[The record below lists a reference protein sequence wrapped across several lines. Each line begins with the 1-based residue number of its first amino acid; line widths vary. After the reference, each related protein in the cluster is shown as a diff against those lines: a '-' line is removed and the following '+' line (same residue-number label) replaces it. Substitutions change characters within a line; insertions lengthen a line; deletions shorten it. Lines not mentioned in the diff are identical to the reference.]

1 MKNSAADTLKI
12 FVAGGTGMVGS
23 AIIRNLNKIE
33 SKNKSKRTI
42 ILSPKRNE
50 LDLTD
55 FASVKTWFKENR
67 PDIVIIAAAKVG
79 GIYAN
84 ESMPFD
90 FILENIKIQTNIIE
104 NSWLFSV
111 KTLIFLGSSCIYPK
125 FAPQPIKEEYLLTD
139 TLETTNEFYALAK
152 ISGIKLC
159 QALKKQH
166 NFNSIC
172 LMPSNLYGPG
182 DNYNLKNS
190 HVIPAL
196 IRKFYDAKENSLD
209 YVECWGSG
217 SPFREFL
224 YVDDLAEA
232 CIFILEKWS
241 NSDFKKIDS
250 KGEEIHLLNVG
261 SPFEITIKD
270 LTEIISRQVG
280 FKGEIIWDKKMP
292 DGTPRKKLDTTK
304 INDLGW
310 EAKTDLEKGIKLTL
324 KYFKNEILNSKL
336 RDF

>member
-1 MKNSAADTLKI
+1 MKNNFDPFEKI
-12 FVAGGTGMVGS
+12 FIAGGTGMVGS
-23 AIIRNLNKIE
+23 AIIRNIQKL
-33 SKNKSKRTI
+33 KNKNKFCKSI
-42 ILSPKRNE
+42 ILSPKRSE

-55 FASVKTWFKENR
+55 FAAVKEWFEENR

-79 GIYAN
+79 GIHAN
-84 ESMPFD
+84 NSMPFN

-104 NSWLFSV
+104 LSWLFNV
-111 KTLIFLGSSCIYPK
+111 KTLMFLGSSCIYPK
-125 FAPQPIKEEYLLTD
+125 FSAQPIKEEYLLTD

-172 LMPSNLYGPG
+172 LMPTNLYGPG

-196 IRKFYDAKENSLD
+196 IRKFYDAKENNLKH
-209 YVECWGSG
+209 VECWGTG
-217 SPFREFL
+217 NPFREFL

-241 NSDFKKIDS
+241 DSNFKKVKNKWQDIN
-250 KGEEIHLLNVG
+250 LLNVG
-261 SPFEITIKD
+261 SPFEISIKD
-270 LTEIISRQVG
+270 LTGIISRQIG
-280 FKGEIIWDKKMP
+280 FKGEIIWNNNMP
-292 DGTPRKKLDTTK
+292 DGTPRKKLDTGK
-304 INDLGW
+304 INELGW

-324 KYFKNEILNSKL
+324 QHFKDEILNSTL

>member
-1 MKNSAADTLKI
+1 MSLIAESDRIAI
-12 FVAGGTGMVGS
+12 FGARGMAGS
-23 AIIRNLNKIE
+23 AIARALQQRGYE
-33 SKNKSKRTI
+33 SLLTPGRDA
-42 ILSPKRNE
+42 
-50 LDLTD
+50 LDCLD
-55 FASVKTWFKENR
+55 RSAVEQWMQQSR
-67 PDIVIIAAAKVG
+67 PDVVVLAAARVG
-79 GIYAN
+79 GIQAN
-84 ESMPFD
+84 NSFPAD
-90 FILENIKIQTNIIE
+90 FLLDNLKIQTNVIE
-104 NSWLFSV
+104 AAWASGARRL
-111 KTLIFLGSSCIYPK
+111 LFLGSSCIYPK

-172 LMPSNLYGPG
+172 LMPTNLYGPG

-196 IRKFYDAKENSLD
+196 IRKFYDATENNLD
-209 YVECWGSG
+209 QVECWGSG

-232 CIFILEKWS
+232 CIFILEKWN

-261 SPFEITIKD
+261 SPFETSIKD
-270 LTEIISRQVG
+270 LTEIISREVG
-280 FKGEIIWDKKMP
+280 FKGEIVWDKNMP

-310 EAKTDLEKGIKLTL
+310 KANTNLEKGIKLTL
-324 KYFKNEILNSKL
+324 KHFKNEILNSRL

>member
-1 MKNSAADTLKI
+1 
-12 FVAGGTGMVGS
+12 MVGS
-23 AIIRNLNKIE
+23 AIIRNLSNIKNNKRF
-33 SKNKSKRTI
+33 NRAL
-42 ILSPKRNE
+42 ILSPKRKE

-55 FASVKTWFKENR
+55 FTDVKNWFQENR
-67 PDIVIIAAAKVG
+67 PTHVIIAAAKVG

-84 ESMPFD
+84 DSMPFD
-90 FILENIKIQTNIIE
+90 FILENIKIQTNLIE
-104 NSWLFSV
+104 ISWLFNV

-125 FAPQPIKEEYLLTD
+125 FAKQPIKEEYLLTD
-139 TLETTNEFYALAK
+139 SLETTNEFYALAK

-172 LMPSNLYGPG
+172 LMPTNLYGKG

-196 IRKFYDAKENSLD
+196 IRKFHDAKENNLS
-209 YVECWGSG
+209 YVKCWGSG
-217 SPFREFL
+217 NPFREFL

-241 NSDFKKIDS
+241 DPNFKKIDR
-250 KGEEIHLLNVG
+250 KGEEIHWLNIG
-261 SPFEITIKD
+261 SPYETSIKN
-270 LTEIISRQVG
+270 LAELISRHIG
-280 FKGEIIWDKKMP
+280 FKGEIVWDDSMP

-304 INDLGW
+304 INNLGW
-310 EAKTDLEKGIKLTL
+310 VAKTDLETGINLTL
-324 KYFKNEILNSKL
+324 SEYKNEILNSKL

>member
-1 MKNSAADTLKI
+1 MRNSIENYNKI
-12 FVAGGTGMVGS
+12 FIAGGNGMVGS
-23 AIIRNLNKIE
+23 AIIRNIL
-33 SKNKSKRTI
+33 KNKTKEQFKKAL
-42 ILSPKRNE
+42 ILSPQRDE

-55 FASVKTWFKENR
+55 FASVKSWFKENR
-67 PDIVIIAAAKVG
+67 PNIVIIAAAKVG
-79 GIYAN
+79 GIHAN
-84 ESMPFD
+84 NSKPFN

-104 NSWLFSV
+104 LSWLFKV

-125 FAPQPIKEEYLLTD
+125 FATQPIREEYLLTD

-159 QALKKQH
+159 QALRKQY

-172 LMPSNLYGPG
+172 LMPTNLYGPG
-182 DNYNLKNS
+182 DNYNLQDS

-196 IRKFYDAKENSLD
+196 IRKFHDAKENNLN

-217 SPFREFL
+217 TPFREFL

-241 NSDFKKIDS
+241 DPNFTRIDNNG
-250 KGEEIHLLNVG
+250 KEINWLNIG
-261 SPFEITIKD
+261 SPYEISIKD
-270 LTEIISRQVG
+270 LSEIIARQVG
-280 FKGEIIWDKKMP
+280 FKGEIVWNKDMP
-292 DGTPRKKLDTTK
+292 DGTPRKKLDTQK

-310 EAKTDLEKGIKLTL
+310 KAKTDLEEGIKLTL
-324 KYFKNEILNSKL
+324 NHFKNEILNSTL
-336 RDF
+336 RK

>member
-1 MKNSAADTLKI
+1 MKNSTDDTLKI
-12 FVAGGTGMVGS
+12 FIAGGTGMVGS
-23 AIIRNLNKIE
+23 AIIRNLRMNE
-33 SKNKSKRTI
+33 NKNKFRRAL
-42 ILSPKRNE
+42 ILSPKRSE

-55 FASVKTWFKENR
+55 FASVRSWFKENR
-67 PDIVIIAAAKVG
+67 PNIVIIAAARVG

-84 ESMPFD
+84 QSMPFD

-104 NSWLFSV
+104 ISWLFNV

-172 LMPSNLYGPG
+172 LMPTNLYGPG

-196 IRKFYDAKENSLD
+196 IRKFYDATENNLD
-209 YVECWGSG
+209 QVECWGSG

-232 CIFILEKWS
+232 CIFILEKWN

-261 SPFEITIKD
+261 SPFETSIKD
-270 LTEIISRQVG
+270 LTEIISREVG
-280 FKGEIIWDKKMP
+280 FKGEIVWDKNMP

-310 EAKTDLEKGIKLTL
+310 KANTNLEKGIKLTL
-324 KYFKNEILNSKL
+324 KHFKNEILNSRL

>member
-1 MKNSAADTLKI
+1 MKNSVNYSEKI
-12 FVAGGTGMVGS
+12 FIAGGSGMVGS
-23 AIIRNLNKIE
+23 AIIRNINKF
-33 SKNKSKRTI
+33 KNKKKFERTL
-42 ILSPKRNE
+42 ILSPKRSE

-55 FASVKTWFKENR
+55 FAAVKEWFNKNR
-67 PDIVIIAAAKVG
+67 PNIVIIAAAKVG
-79 GIYAN
+79 GIHAN
-84 ESMPFD
+84 NSMPFN

-104 NSWLFSV
+104 ISWLFNV

-172 LMPSNLYGPG
+172 LMPTNLYGPG

-196 IRKFYDAKENSLD
+196 IRKFYDAKENNLKH
-209 YVECWGSG
+209 VECWGSG
-217 SPFREFL
+217 NPFREFL

-232 CIFILEKWS
+232 CIFILEKWNNS
-241 NSDFKKIDS
+241 NFKKVS
-250 KGEEIHLLNVG
+250 NKLEEIDLLNVG
-261 SPFEITIKD
+261 SPYEISIKD
-270 LTEIISRQVG
+270 LTEIISRQIG
-280 FKGEIIWDKKMP
+280 FKGEIIWDKNMP

-310 EAKTDLEKGIKLTL
+310 EAKTDLEEGIKLTL
-324 KYFKNEILNSKL
+324 KNFKKEILNQTL

>member
-1 MKNSAADTLKI
+1 MKNSNADTVKI

-23 AIIRNLNKIE
+23 AIIRNFRKIE
-33 SKNKSKRTI
+33 NEKFKRNL
-42 ILSPKRNE
+42 ILSPKRSE

-55 FASVKTWFKENR
+55 FASVKTWFKANR

-104 NSWLFSV
+104 ISWLFNV

-172 LMPSNLYGPG
+172 LMPTNLYGPG

-196 IRKFYDAKENSLD
+196 IRKFYDAKENNLNQ
-209 YVECWGSG
+209 VECWGSG

-232 CIFILEKWS
+232 CIFILEKWN

-250 KGEEIHLLNVG
+250 EGKEINLLNVG
-261 SPFEITIKD
+261 SPFEISIKD
-270 LTEIISRQVG
+270 LTEIISREVG
-280 FKGEIIWDKKMP
+280 FKGKIIWDKKMP

-310 EAKTDLEKGIKLTL
+310 KAKTNLQKGIKLTL
-324 KYFKNEILNSKL
+324 EYFKDEILNSKL

>member
-1 MKNSAADTLKI
+1 MKNSIDHSERI
-12 FVAGGTGMVGS
+12 FIAGGAGMVGS
-23 AIIRNLNKIE
+23 AIIRNISKVENK
-33 SKNKSKRTI
+33 KRFKKTL
-42 ILSPKRNE
+42 ILSPKRSE

-55 FASVKTWFKENR
+55 FASVKKWFSKNR
-67 PDIVIIAAAKVG
+67 PNTVIIAAAKVG

-84 ESMPFD
+84 DSMPFD

-104 NSWLFSV
+104 LSWLFNV
-111 KTLIFLGSSCIYPK
+111 ETLIFLGSSCIYPK
-125 FAPQPIKEEYLLTD
+125 FAKQPIKEEYLLTD
-139 TLETTNEFYALAK
+139 KLETTNEFYALAK

-166 NFNSIC
+166 KFNSIC
-172 LMPSNLYGPG
+172 LMPTNLYGPG
-182 DNYNLKNS
+182 DNYNLRNS

-196 IRKFYDAKENSLD
+196 IRKFYDAKEKNLK

-217 SPFREFL
+217 KPFREFL

-232 CIFILEKWS
+232 CLFILEKWS
-241 NSDFKKIDS
+241 SPNFKKVDNN
-250 KGEEIHLLNVG
+250 GEEINWLNVG
-261 SPFEITIKD
+261 SPFEISIKD
-270 LTEIISRQVG
+270 LTEIISRQIG
-280 FKGEIIWDKKMP
+280 FKGEIVWDAKMP

-310 EAKTDLEKGIKLTL
+310 TAQTDLEKGIKLTI
-324 KYFKNEILNSKL
+324 KHFENEISNSSL